1 MYCALPSGP
10 DELQRWVLSVGARLR
25 DARLAPQLPPLAAA
39 AVDVPAARVPALLV
53 QPSYPEQTEQIALR
67 YRLGHASVLA
77 SHPITSPWCG
87 RHAREIAR
95 RARWTGR
102 WLASRRPMAE
112 PERSQVRADFAS
124 IYGSLHDASAG
135 HSVHEIADTHA
146 IVEGLRWASGVVE
159 PTSLYRLI
167 AATHAGD
174 AHRLRLLS
182 SFGRMFG
189 VERAAP
195 LAARV
200 CAIALKFPWPSL
212 ALSDLMQSLE
222 RNSDRIPGLLVV
234 TPERFAQVCRL
245 DPEVA
250 ALSTQEL
257 AGDSG
262 LSPADAV
269 EEAVLAAQRR
279 YESLPSANERIGAA
293 LHPLGN
299 PDEPVTAHAGPF
311 APSWV
316 IDAQG
321 GVAGRADEAPDLARL
336 ARWATAAT
344 ELADAIAWLGD
355 DELAMF

>member
-10 DELQRWVLSVGARLR
+10 DELQRWVLAVGARLR
-25 DARLAPQLPPLAAA
+25 DTRLAPQLPPLAAA
-39 AVDVPAARVPALLV
+39 ALDVPAARLSALLV
-53 QPSYPEQTEQIALR
+53 PPTHPEQTEQIAVR
-67 YRLGHASVLA
+67 YRIGHTTVLA
-77 SHPITSPWCG
+77 SHPVTSPWCG

-95 RARWTGR
+95 RARWTSR
-102 WLASRRPMAE
+102 WLASRRPMADA
-112 PERSQVRADFAS
+112 ERAQVRADFAS
-124 IYGSLHDASAG
+124 VYGSLHDAAAG
-135 HSVHEIADTHA
+135 YSVHEIADTHA
-146 IVEGLRWASGVVE
+146 IIEGLRWASGMVE
-159 PTSLYRLI
+159 PASLYRLI
-167 AATHAGD
+167 GTTHAGD
-174 AHRLRLLS
+174 SHRLRLLTA
-182 SFGRMFG
+182 FGRMFG
-189 VERAAP
+189 IERAAL

-234 TPERFAQVCRL
+234 PPERFAQVCRL
-245 DPEVA
+245 DPEIA

-262 LSPADAV
+262 LSPADSVDEAALAV
-269 EEAVLAAQRR
+269 QAR
-279 YESLPSANERIGAA
+279 YETLASANERIGAA
-293 LHPLGN
+293 MHPLGN

-321 GVAGRADEAPDLARL
+321 GVAGRADESPDLARL

-344 ELADAIAWLGD
+344 EIADAIAWLGD
-355 DELAMF
+355 DDLTMF